1 MQVRAQQVKVTRF
14 IFIMDLSKTIIP
26 KSDQLNADDL
36 ISGSKTIKIREV
48 KAGTDETQPV
58 NIFFYGDNNKPF
70 RPCKSMRRV
79 LVQLWGADGLQ
90 YLGRRITLFRDDTVK
105 WAGIEVGGI
114 RISHASHLQSA
125 TRVLVTTA
133 KNKRTPATIE
143 VMPLV
148 ELKDLAAAKKAV
160 QEKKVTLDAILEKY
174 DLTNEQLKELKNET
188 V

>member
-1 MQVRAQQVKVTRF
+1 MQVRAQQVKITRF

-48 KAGTDETQPV
+48 KAGADETQPV
-58 NIFFYGDNNKPF
+58 NIYFYGDNNKPYK
-70 RPCKSMRRV
+70 PCKSMRRV

-105 WAGIEVGGI
+105 WAGIEIGGI
-114 RISHASHLQSA
+114 RISHASHLPAA

-133 KNKRTPATIE
+133 KNKRTPVTIE
-143 VMPLV
+143 VLPLV
-148 ELKDLAAAKKAV
+148 ELNDLDGAKKAV
-160 QEKKVTLDAILEKY
+160 QDKRVTLDAILEKY
-174 DLTNEQLKELKNET
+174 DLTEEQLKQLQDEKI
-188 V
+188 